1 MAFGAGTTT
10 YTVGSVMD
18 RLYAT
23 YLTPPDAQY
32 AQARLGSTISTPAQT
47 TVILSGFAVP
57 EDEALL
63 RSGALLE
70 IEQELMRVV
79 SYDASAGTATVDR
92 GEYDTPTG
100 TYSTPKMVNLNP
112 PFPRASVFEA
122 VADNI
127 LSLYPSL
134 FTVRTIELA
143 PSGYKV
149 YGIPDDL
156 AVEISKLWP
165 DVASD
170 EWDIQGEI
178 VDYHPDAGGRALMTD
193 RYTGSVWLKYTRRM
207 GKASAETDELAD
219 LGCDERW
226 VTCVMA
232 GAAADLLVGRDISA
246 AHTEWVKNILEA
258 ENIRV
263 GTRMSLAGGL
273 REYRRML
280 LDDFRREMKAEYGTR
295 VRMKRVTNV

>member
-92 GEYDTPTG
+92 GEYDTPTS